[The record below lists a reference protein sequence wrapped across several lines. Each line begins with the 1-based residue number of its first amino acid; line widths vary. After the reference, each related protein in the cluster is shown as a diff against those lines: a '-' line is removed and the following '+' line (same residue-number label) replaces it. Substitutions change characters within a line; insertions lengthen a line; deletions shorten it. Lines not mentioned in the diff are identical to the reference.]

1 MKYVCAE
8 CGYNAGEN
16 GEKILQLHMSMAH
29 GKSPLPEM
37 TPQQLALLQR
47 ENEAVIA
54 RASLIIGGIASLIG
68 LGLAAYGGSNF
79 AILSCRATTC
89 FIPQTLVDQITASSF
104 ASVFIGAQAT
114 TFAGLLLFTIGFMGV
129 VYWVAQRLDFAARIQ
144 LVFLIGI
151 FILILVTSLAIA
163 GGNNSF
169 WTTHNPSKWLTCDCR
184 VLHVGNI
191 FPIETEVNRLAI
203 MTVRGHVR

>member
-68 LGLAAYGGSNF
+68 LGLAAYGDSNF
-79 AILSCRATTC
+79 AIFSCRGAC
-89 FIPQTLVDQITASSF
+89 FIPQSVIDKINASGFTSLY
-104 ASVFIGAQAT
+104 VGAQVT
-114 TFAGLLLFTIGFMGV
+114 TYARPPLFPIGFMGV
-129 VYWVAQRLDFAARIQ
+129 VCSVAQR
-144 LVFLIGI
+144 
-151 FILILVTSLAIA
+151 
-163 GGNNSF
+163 
-169 WTTHNPSKWLTCDCR
+169 
-184 VLHVGNI
+184 
-191 FPIETEVNRLAI
+191 
-203 MTVRGHVR
+203 